1 MSLFQKSIIRS
12 EVQKISDSE
21 IKEHWDAYRNY
32 FHNKK
37 VQLDLITI
45 KEQGNQTTFLVKTF
59 CNIFG
64 YTLNE
69 AGVDGNLFREVGKSE
84 FADGAIKK
92 DGEVIAVIELKS
104 SKTKNLKDIEDQVF
118 KYQSR
123 YNCNYAITSNF
134 YKLRFYI
141 NSSSEYEE
149 FDLFNLDIRRFKV
162 LWICLSKANLFDD
175 LPRKLK
181 DKSLVEEKIV
191 TNSLYKD
198 YSAFRKELFKDLKNN
213 NPFIPEI
220 ELLNSTQKLL
230 DRLLFIFFGE
240 DKGLLPEN
248 LISEIIG
255 RWQNRVD
262 YGDLGDDEY
271 LYHHFQ
277 NYFQLINKGR
287 KAKNNIGEIFPYNG
301 GLFKEDDLLNSLVI
315 SDETL
320 KKHTLKLTSYD
331 FESDISVNILGHIF
345 EHSLSEIEELQNQI
359 EGKELD
365 KSKSKRKKDG
375 VFYTPQYI
383 TKYIVESTVGKLC
396 EEKKIELNIIEDE
409 YFKERKGRQKN
420 KLKLLRDT
428 LEEYRKWLLGLT
440 ICDPACGSG
449 AFLNQ
454 ALEFLISEHKYID
467 ELQNSLLGGGFDFPE
482 VENSIL
488 ENNLYGVDINKES
501 VEIAK
506 LSLWLRTAQKGRKLT
521 SLNSNI
527 KCGNSLI
534 DDPEVAGDKA
544 FNWQNEFPE
553 IFNNGGFDVVIGN
566 PPYVRQELFKEIKP
580 YLQEHYKCYNSVA
593 DLYTYFIEKGI
604 NLMNESGLFSFILP
618 NKFLKATYGKN
629 VRKVIKE
636 QSNLELL
643 LDFDDYPVFADATTY
658 PIIYLLNKK
667 PVFKADSFL
676 FAEINKRD
684 NTADPIN
691 LLETRKHKVTFAS
704 LTEDMWNFI
713 DVTSFEILN
722 KLEKNSITLGKIVDK
737 KIFRGLTTGRN
748 EAFVIDN
755 EIRQQLISKNSKNSE
770 KIKVLATGKEVKR
783 NTFDFQDKYLLFT
796 GFDDDIPNEYPDI
809 QEELDKYK
817 EALIKRYDQG
827 ENYWNLRACA
837 YYEEMQKPK
846 IIYPRINNRGNFYL
860 DTKGEV
866 FLLDNNFFISTDS
879 KALLALLNSKLV
891 YFYLKNVCTT
901 LQGGFY
907 DFRRDKITTIPV
919 NNNFDSIENELSIFG
934 DKLINLTEK
943 YNKKESDFI
952 SLLLS
957 KFYISK
963 PSKKLENWHK
973 LDFGEF
979 LKELEKARKKSAKEN
994 ETKYSKLTLR
1004 EEAELM
1010 LYFNEQKLKA
1020 EELKAEIDKTDK
1032 EIDQMVYELYGLTK
1046 EEIEI
1051 VENATK

>member
-21 IKEHWDAYRNY
+21 IKEHWDAYRKF

-37 VQLDLITI
+37 VQLDLISI

-149 FDLFNLDIRRFKV
+149 FDLFNLNISRFKV
-162 LWICLSKANLFDD
+162 LWICLSKTNLFND

-198 YSAFRKELFKDLKNN
+198 YSDFRKDLFKDLKNN

-220 ELLNSTQKLL
+220 DLLNSTQKLL

-262 YGDLGDDEY
+262 FGDLGDDEY

-301 GLFKEDDLLNSLVI
+301 GLFKEDGLLNSLVI

-359 EGKELD
+359 EGRELD

-383 TKYIVESTVGKLC
+383 TKYIVDNTVGKLC

-409 YFKERKGRQKN
+409 YFKGRKGRKKN
-420 KLKLLRDT
+420 KLESLRDT

-454 ALEFLISEHKYID
+454 VLDFLISEHNYID
-467 ELQNSLLGGGFDFPE
+467 ELQNSLLGSGFNFPE

-534 DDPEVAGDKA
+534 DDPEVAGEKA
-544 FNWQNEFPE
+544 FNWQNEFPDVFE
-553 IFNNGGFDVVIGN
+553 RGGFDVVIGN
-566 PPYVRQELFKEIKP
+566 PPYVSHDNIDNKNFLQKNYATYQAFADIFCFFYELGIRILKQKGLLSYITSNSFLKAEYGKP
-580 YLQEHYKCYNSVA
+580 LRE
-593 DLYTYFIEKGI
+593 LFIEKTTI
-604 NLMNESGLFSFILP
+604 NELINIEETQIFSDAIVNSVITTVAKSNDKKSNARIVNNIYDPKTDFWAFIEK
-618 NKFLKATYGKN
+618 NHFLYL
-629 VRKVIKE
+629 
-636 QSNLELL
+636 QS
-643 LDFDDYPVFADATTY
+643 DFDNLSWNLIRPEKLKLRNKINANRLTLEELNVKIRLGLATG
-658 PIIYLLNKK
+658 
-667 PVFKADSFL
+667 S
-676 FAEINKRD
+676 
-684 NTADPIN
+684 
-691 LLETRKHKVTFAS
+691 
-704 LTEDMWNFI
+704 
-713 DVTSFEILN
+713 
-722 KLEKNSITLGKIVDK
+722 
-737 KIFRGLTTGRN
+737 N
-748 EAFVIDN
+748 EAFVISEDKKA
-755 EIRQQLISKNSKNSE
+755 ELIRQDIKSSELIKPLLRGRDIHRYKYELPNLYLLLTKNGIDVPNNYPAIFNHLDSFGDKFKERGAKGQHWTNLRSCSFFDDFKKE
-770 KIKVLATGKEVKR
+770 KIVWIELT
-783 NTFDFQDKYLLFT
+783 DKGRFSKCVDEIYLLNSAYFL
-796 GFDDDIPNEYPDI
+796 IPSQDVSIDY
-809 QEELDKYK
+809 
-817 EALIKRYDQG
+817 
-827 ENYWNLRACA
+827 
-837 YYEEMQKPK
+837 
-846 IIYPRINNRGNFYL
+846 
-860 DTKGEV
+860 
-866 FLLDNNFFISTDS
+866 
-879 KALLALLNSKLV
+879 LLAILNSKLIE
-891 YFYLKNVCTT
+891 FYLKQIANTSGMGITRWINVYVKEFPIALSNKKTEVELSKLSGEMSNFIT
-901 LQGGFY
+901 SLNRKNRAFSKY
-907 DFRRDKITTIPV
+907 FTTIY
-919 NNNFDSIENELSIFG
+919 ELG
-934 DKLINLTEK
+934 KL
-943 YNKKESDFI
+943 
-952 SLLLS
+952 
-957 KFYISK
+957 
-963 PSKKLENWHK
+963 SKKLLNWHE
-973 LDFGEF
+973 LDFVEF
-979 LKELEKARKKSAKEN
+979 INELNKAIEKTGGN
-994 ETKYSKLTLR
+994 KLTKSDVMEWMELFEAKNSEAQTLKR
-1004 EEAELM
+1004 EIE
-1010 LYFNEQKLKA
+1010 N
-1020 EELKAEIDKTDK
+1020 TDS

>member
-21 IKEHWDAYRNY
+21 IKEHWDAYRKF

-37 VQLDLITI
+37 VQLDLISI

-149 FDLFNLDIRRFKV
+149 FDLFNLNISRFKV
-162 LWICLSKANLFDD
+162 LWICLSKTNLFND

-198 YSAFRKELFKDLKNN
+198 YSDFRKDLFKDLKNN

-220 ELLNSTQKLL
+220 DLLNSTQKLL

-262 YGDLGDDEY
+262 FGDLGDDEY

-301 GLFKEDDLLNSLVI
+301 GLFKEDGLLNSLVI

-359 EGKELD
+359 EGRELD

-383 TKYIVESTVGKLC
+383 TKYIVDNTVGKLC

-409 YFKERKGRQKN
+409 YFKGRKGRKKN
-420 KLKLLRDT
+420 KLESLRDT

-454 ALEFLISEHKYID
+454 VLDFLISEHNYID
-467 ELQNSLLGGGFDFPE
+467 ELQNSLLGSGFNFPE

-534 DDPEVAGDKA
+534 DDPEVAGEKA
-544 FNWQNEFPE
+544 FNWQNEFPDVFE
-553 IFNNGGFDVVIGN
+553 RGGFDVVIGN
-566 PPYVRQELFKEIKP
+566 PPYVSHDNIDNKNFLQKNYATYQAFADIFCFFYELGIRILKQKGLLSYITSNSFLKAEYGKP
-580 YLQEHYKCYNSVA
+580 LRE
-593 DLYTYFIEKGI
+593 LFIEKTTI
-604 NLMNESGLFSFILP
+604 NELINIEETQIFSDAIVNSVITTVAKSNDKKSNARIVNDIYDPKTDFWVFVE
-618 NKFLKATYGKN
+618 NNQFLYL
-629 VRKVIKE
+629 
-636 QSNLELL
+636 QS
-643 LDFDDYPVFADATTY
+643 DFDNLSWNLIRPEKLKLRNKINANRLTLEELNVKIRLGLATG
-658 PIIYLLNKK
+658 
-667 PVFKADSFL
+667 S
-676 FAEINKRD
+676 
-684 NTADPIN
+684 
-691 LLETRKHKVTFAS
+691 
-704 LTEDMWNFI
+704 
-713 DVTSFEILN
+713 
-722 KLEKNSITLGKIVDK
+722 
-737 KIFRGLTTGRN
+737 N
-748 EAFVIDN
+748 EAFVISEDKKA
-755 EIRQQLISKNSKNSE
+755 ELIRQDIKSSELIKPLLRGRDIHRYKYELPNLYLLLTKNGIDVPNNYPAIFNHLDSFGDKFKERGAKGQHWTNLRSCSFFDDFKKE
-770 KIKVLATGKEVKR
+770 KIVWIELT
-783 NTFDFQDKYLLFT
+783 DKGRFSKCVDEIYLLNSAYFL
-796 GFDDDIPNEYPDI
+796 IPSQDVSIDY
-809 QEELDKYK
+809 
-817 EALIKRYDQG
+817 
-827 ENYWNLRACA
+827 
-837 YYEEMQKPK
+837 
-846 IIYPRINNRGNFYL
+846 
-860 DTKGEV
+860 
-866 FLLDNNFFISTDS
+866 
-879 KALLALLNSKLV
+879 LLAILNSKLIE
-891 YFYLKNVCTT
+891 FYLKQIANTSGMGITRWINVYVKEFPIALSNKKTEVELSKLSGEMSNFIT
-901 LQGGFY
+901 SLNRKNRAFSKY
-907 DFRRDKITTIPV
+907 FTTIY
-919 NNNFDSIENELSIFG
+919 ELG
-934 DKLINLTEK
+934 KL
-943 YNKKESDFI
+943 
-952 SLLLS
+952 
-957 KFYISK
+957 
-963 PSKKLENWHK
+963 SKKLLNWHE
-973 LDFGEF
+973 LDFVEF
-979 LKELEKARKKSAKEN
+979 INELNKAIEKTGGN
-994 ETKYSKLTLR
+994 KLTKSDVMEWMELFEAKNSEAQTLKR
-1004 EEAELM
+1004 EIE
-1010 LYFNEQKLKA
+1010 N
-1020 EELKAEIDKTDK
+1020 TDS

>member
-21 IKEHWDAYRNY
+21 IKEHWDAYRKF

-37 VQLDLITI
+37 VQLDLISI

-149 FDLFNLDIRRFKV
+149 FDLFNLNISRFKV
-162 LWICLSKANLFDD
+162 LWICLSKTNLFND

-198 YSAFRKELFKDLKNN
+198 YSDFRKDLFKDLKNN

-220 ELLNSTQKLL
+220 DLLNSTQKLL

-262 YGDLGDDEY
+262 FGDLGDDEY

-301 GLFKEDDLLNSLVI
+301 GLFKEDGLLNSLVI

-359 EGKELD
+359 EGRELD

-383 TKYIVESTVGKLC
+383 TKYIVDNTVGKLC

-409 YFKERKGRQKN
+409 YFKGRKGRKKN
-420 KLKLLRDT
+420 KLESLRDT

-454 ALEFLISEHKYID
+454 VLDFLISEHNYID
-467 ELQNSLLGGGFDFPE
+467 ELQNSLLGSGFNFPE

-534 DDPEVAGDKA
+534 DDPEVAGEKA
-544 FNWQNEFPE
+544 FNWQNEFPDVFE
-553 IFNNGGFDVVIGN
+553 RGSFEVVIGN
-566 PPYVRQELFKEIKP
+566 PPYVSHDNIDNKNFLQKNYATYQAFADIFCFFYELGIRILKQKGLLSYITSNSFLKAEYGKP
-580 YLQEHYKCYNSVA
+580 LRE
-593 DLYTYFIEKGI
+593 LFIEKTTI
-604 NLMNESGLFSFILP
+604 NELINIEETQIFSDAIVNSVITTVAKSNDKKSNARIVNDIYDPKTDFWVFVE
-618 NKFLKATYGKN
+618 NNQFLYL
-629 VRKVIKE
+629 
-636 QSNLELL
+636 QS
-643 LDFDDYPVFADATTY
+643 DFDNLSWNLIRPEKLKLRNKINANRLTLEELNVKIRLGLATG
-658 PIIYLLNKK
+658 
-667 PVFKADSFL
+667 S
-676 FAEINKRD
+676 
-684 NTADPIN
+684 
-691 LLETRKHKVTFAS
+691 
-704 LTEDMWNFI
+704 
-713 DVTSFEILN
+713 
-722 KLEKNSITLGKIVDK
+722 
-737 KIFRGLTTGRN
+737 N
-748 EAFVIDN
+748 EAFVISEDKKA
-755 EIRQQLISKNSKNSE
+755 ELIRQDIKSSELIKPLLRGRDIHRYKYELPNLYLLLTKNGIDVPNNYPAIFNHLDSFGDKFKERGAKGQHWTNLRSCSFFDDFKKE
-770 KIKVLATGKEVKR
+770 KIVWIELT
-783 NTFDFQDKYLLFT
+783 DKGRFSKCVDEIYLLNSAYFL
-796 GFDDDIPNEYPDI
+796 IPSQDVSIDY
-809 QEELDKYK
+809 
-817 EALIKRYDQG
+817 
-827 ENYWNLRACA
+827 
-837 YYEEMQKPK
+837 
-846 IIYPRINNRGNFYL
+846 
-860 DTKGEV
+860 
-866 FLLDNNFFISTDS
+866 
-879 KALLALLNSKLV
+879 LLAILNSKLIE
-891 YFYLKNVCTT
+891 FYLKQIANTSGMGITRWINVYVKEFPIALSNKKTEVELSKLSGEMSNFIT
-901 LQGGFY
+901 SLNRKNRAFSKY
-907 DFRRDKITTIPV
+907 FTTIY
-919 NNNFDSIENELSIFG
+919 ELG
-934 DKLINLTEK
+934 KL
-943 YNKKESDFI
+943 
-952 SLLLS
+952 
-957 KFYISK
+957 
-963 PSKKLENWHK
+963 SKKLLNWHE
-973 LDFGEF
+973 LDFVEF
-979 LKELEKARKKSAKEN
+979 INELNKAIEKTGGN
-994 ETKYSKLTLR
+994 KLTKSDVMEWMELFEAKNSEAQTLKR
-1004 EEAELM
+1004 EIE
-1010 LYFNEQKLKA
+1010 N
-1020 EELKAEIDKTDK
+1020 TDS